1 MTSEYRP
8 RIIVNGTR
16 RTRTFHYFYCRH
28 CSRTIRL
35 QNYGLYGPLC
45 PLCSREINLHD
56 ELDIMRLNRP
66 YWDTDTDW
74 ITLHLV
80 NSTRSNR
87 FNHELVNTDDE
98 FADVLPNER
107 VGPPPA
113 SPSAIEAVNTVTV
126 SEENLAK
133 EMVCAIC
140 KEEFEVGEEG
150 KELKCLHLYHPSCI
164 VSWLNIHN
172 TCPICR
178 FEVNLGVSHCHVDGE
193 ESHNLGNGRSNRIR
207 TREETRKHEINRLLD
222 EMLSLEKQ
230 EPESSSSEEA
240 QAVTP
245 WVVSDSV
252 ERLTSPHWRLLRT
265 QGSSSNGQNYR
276 MSTRSGRPFSAICW
290 STLEPVKPRA
300 GSIIGANFTAGF
312 VAGAAT
318 CPLDVAK
325 TRRQIEKDRDRAIK
339 MTTRQTLA
347 EIWRYELAKGNSFLV
362 DISKK

>member
-207 TREETRKHEINRLLD
+207 TRVCSLWPLRMMFDWVHNLLGKIPPPD
-222 EMLSLEKQ
+222 LIFMAIVLCFN
-230 EPESSSSEEA
+230 
-240 QAVTP
+240 VF
-245 WVVSDSV
+245 
-252 ERLTSPHWRLLRT
+252 
-265 QGSSSNGQNYR
+265 NYK
-276 MSTRSGRPFSAICW
+276 
-290 STLEPVKPRA
+290 V
-300 GSIIGANFTAGF
+300 
-312 VAGAAT
+312 
-318 CPLDVAK
+318 
-325 TRRQIEKDRDRAIK
+325 
-339 MTTRQTLA
+339 
-347 EIWRYELAKGNSFLV
+347 
-362 DISKK
+362 